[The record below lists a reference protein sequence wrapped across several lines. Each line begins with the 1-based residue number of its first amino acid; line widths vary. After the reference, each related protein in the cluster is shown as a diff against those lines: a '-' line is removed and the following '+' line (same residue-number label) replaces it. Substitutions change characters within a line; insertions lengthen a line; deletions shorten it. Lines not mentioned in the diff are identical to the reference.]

1 MNIFFNFAG
10 ENRYY
15 NGSIKSYFLN
25 WDAPHLVYRTLIF
38 ASGIRHDLDLG
49 SVVMDAYFMA
59 FTKSRLLEFAD
70 DILTLFEEP
79 KIAVDVGP

>member
-1 MNIFFNFAG
+1 M
-10 ENRYY
+10 
-15 NGSIKSYFLN
+15 
-25 WDAPHLVYRTLIF
+25 YRTLIF